1 MTSSL
6 QHDNPEDYRYWPVEL
21 QVQHVQRA
29 QEQVALGLPKFDAI
43 FANAAGA
50 CENPCPELKA
60 LYGLFSGFCAEL
72 RQMYHT
78 EHHFVFPY
86 IRELAQCQRTGS
98 EAVAPPFSSIH
109 KVIPSIEARTR
120 GPRALMNTLLDQGC
134 RTAQLHPATGH
145 VVRSLESLHQ
155 EISRLYS
162 LKHNIL
168 YPRAVELENTV
179 NRNSQVGPAY
189 LRVR

>member
-72 RQMYHT
+72 RQEPCVSDGLVHPT
-78 EHHFVFPY
+78 PDVVD
-86 IRELAQCQRTGS
+86 
-98 EAVAPPFSSIH
+98 VAR
-109 KVIPSIEARTR
+109 VA
-120 GPRALMNTLLDQGC
+120 
-134 RTAQLHPATGH
+134 
-145 VVRSLESLHQ
+145 
-155 EISRLYS
+155 
-162 LKHNIL
+162 IL
-168 YPRAVELENTV
+168 FQ
-179 NRNSQVGPAY
+179 S
-189 LRVR
+189 